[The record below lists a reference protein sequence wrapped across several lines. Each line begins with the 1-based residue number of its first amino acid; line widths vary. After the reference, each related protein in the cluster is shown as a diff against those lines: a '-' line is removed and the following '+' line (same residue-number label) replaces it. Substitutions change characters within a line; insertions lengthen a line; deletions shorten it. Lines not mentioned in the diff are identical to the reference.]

1 MLFKRDIIS
10 YKTKAK
16 SEEIA
21 KIQTRLKNMN
31 QIQLTIEE
39 LKNTIERG
47 SSFYLAQFKENG
59 SVSLDN
65 TLGTEYIA
73 LDIDNKEHVVF
84 LEDAIEL
91 VKSNF
96 NSTPVIAYFTFS
108 STASMPKFRLIYKL
122 DKFITPDEF
131 RRLYNVLILTI
142 NKDHEIIDN
151 QTTNCNRLWSG
162 TNKTTIV
169 YDDSIALNVDEV
181 ISKLPKTSEK
191 KKAPKIDKDTSSFKY
206 GNYYIKDKKA
216 MMEQLKNEIDIKNY
230 LETHFG
236 VRIKNNRC
244 ACPIHGGDNKS
255 ALAIYNDTC
264 HCFTHCGTMNIVTLA
279 REYYHI
285 NDFNEVAL
293 RLIQEHN
300 IMINENSIGR
310 KR

>member
-10 YKTKAK
+10 YKTKANSK
-16 SEEIA
+16 EIVQ
-21 KIQTRLKNMN
+21 IQMRLKNMN
-31 QIQLTIEE
+31 QIEFSLEE
-39 LKNTIERG
+39 LTKVIERG
-47 SSFYLAQFKENG
+47 SSFYLCQFKENG

-73 LDIDNKEHVVF
+73 LDIDNKEHVTTLKEV
-84 LEDAIEL
+84 INMIQS
-91 VKSNF
+91 KF
-96 NSTPVIAYFTFS
+96 NSTPILSYYTFS
-108 STASMPKFRLIYKL
+108 SSNETPKFRIVYQL
-122 DKFITPDEF
+122 DKFVSPEEF
-131 RRLYNVLILTI
+131 KKIYNVLILTL
-142 NKDHEIIDN
+142 NKDFEVLDN

-162 TNKTTIV
+162 TNKGVTVYNNSTTFNTEEI
-169 YDDSIALNVDEV
+169 
-181 ISKLPKTSEK
+181 ISRLPKLPEK

-206 GNYYIKDKKA
+206 GNYYIKDKEA
-216 MMEQLKNEIDIKNY
+216 IMEQLKNEIDIKNY

-255 ALAIYNDTC
+255 ALAVYNDTC
-264 HCFTHCGTMNIVTLA
+264 HCFTHCGTLNIVSLA